1 MNTSVHTQQR
11 KHEHVYL
18 VMHFHGSR
26 KHERSRVLVEG
37 VFGASNPT
45 TAALPAAYQLQ
56 RSRDGLFGTRG
67 LYALLNTRSPTY

>member
-45 TAALPAAYQLQ
+45 TAALPAACISYREAETVFLVLVV
-56 RSRDGLFGTRG
+56 STLC
-67 LYALLNTRSPTY
+67 